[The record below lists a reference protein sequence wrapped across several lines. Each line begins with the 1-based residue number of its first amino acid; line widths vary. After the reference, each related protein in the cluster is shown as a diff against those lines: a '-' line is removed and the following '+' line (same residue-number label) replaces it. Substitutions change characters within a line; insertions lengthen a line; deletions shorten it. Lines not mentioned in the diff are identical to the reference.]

1 MLPGSFCNADTM
13 NNLIEKLEDEF
24 YILAVDY
31 NGQYEGCT
39 KEFTSRKGEAEEIVR
54 YMISHGIKEV
64 RLVYGQ
70 SMGGEMGMELIHQLE
85 KTGIPVHAGFF
96 DGGPFLNFP
105 KFVSRILGNKFK
117 TIIGNL
123 RGKTLEEALRE
134 PTIVKFSGN
143 KPERYASL
151 LGPICQNAPYIS
163 DETLEREAEACA
175 TFNYPKVK
183 ARLTFF
189 YSKEESAYL
198 FAHKKVEKAYPE
210 ARFILVRGYGHVGF
224 VSEHTE
230 EYTGYLKQA
239 AR

>member
-1 MLPGSFCNADTM
+1 
-13 NNLIEKLEDEF
+13 
-24 YILAVDY
+24 
-31 NGQYEGCT
+31 
-39 KEFTSRKGEAEEIVR
+39 
-54 YMISHGIKEV
+54 MISHGIREV

-70 SMGGEMGMELIHQLE
+70 SMGGKMGMELIHQLE
-85 KTGIPVHAGFF
+85 KTGIPVYVGFF
-96 DGGPFLNFP
+96 DGGPFLTFP

-163 DETLEREAEACA
+163 DETLEKEAEACT
-175 TFNYPKVK
+175 TFNYPEVNAK
-183 ARLTFF
+183 LTFF

-198 FAHKKVEKAYPE
+198 FAHKKVEKAYPG
-210 ARFILVRGYGHVGF
+210 ARFILVKGYGHVGF